1 MTLPET
7 FPSWLRGERRGV
19 AEAVVVGLLVA
30 VIHAGGW
37 PR

>member
-1 MTLPET
+1 MTVSAS

-19 AEAVVVGLLVA
+19 AEALVVGLLVA
-30 VIHAGGW
+30 VIHAGGS